1 MRARRQG
8 NSTRCVHAG
17 NTHDA
22 ATGGV
27 MPAIHQSST
36 YAYPA
41 FREKPEH
48 IYTRIS
54 NPTRDAFER
63 AVTELEGGART
74 FAFASGMAASTAVL
88 ELLEPGAHIIGP
100 ANVYG
105 GSFNMLQA
113 AGEARFEVSHVH
125 QNEGLQAVQA
135 AWRGNTRL
143 VWMETPSNPLMHI
156 TDLKALSGL
165 CRERGAL
172 SCVDGTLA
180 TPLATR
186 PLALGCDISM
196 HSVTKYIAGHSD
208 VLGGT
213 LTVLDEELAA
223 RLRNVR
229 NRTGGVLASLDS
241 YLALRGLKTMA
252 LRIHRQFDNAGQVAR
267 ALQKHAQVAH
277 VHYPGLEDH
286 PQHSLA
292 KRQMNG
298 FGAVVTIRLAG
309 DRDAPERMLNALEL
323 FTIAESLGG
332 IESLAGFP
340 PLMSHS
346 AMTPEAREAAGIT
359 GNLVRLSCGIEDA
372 GDLIADLRQA
382 LERTATRQ

>member
-1 MRARRQG
+1 M
-8 NSTRCVHAG
+8 HAG

-41 FREKPEH
+41 LREQPEH

-63 AVTELEGGART
+63 AVMELEGGACA
-74 FAFASGMAASTAVL
+74 FAFASGMAASSAVL
-88 ELLEPGAHIIGP
+88 ELLEPGDHIIGP

-105 GSFNMLQA
+105 GSFNMLKA

-125 QNEGLQAVQA
+125 QNEGPQAIEA

-156 TDLKALSGL
+156 TDLKAAAAV
-165 CRERGAL
+165 CTARGAL
-172 SCVDGTLA
+172 SCVDSTLA

-208 VLGGT
+208 VLAGT
-213 LTVLDEELAA
+213 LTVSSDDLAA
-223 RLRNVR
+223 HLKAVR

-252 LRIHRQFDNAGQVAR
+252 LRVGRQFGNAGRVAR
-267 ALQKHAQVAH
+267 ALQEHPKVAQ

-286 PQHSLA
+286 PQHDLA
-292 KRQMNG
+292 KRQMDG
-298 FGAVVTIRLAG
+298 FGAVVSLHLRG
-309 DRDAPERMLNALEL
+309 DSNAPERMLNALEL

-332 IESLAGFP
+332 VESLAGFP

-372 GDLIADLRQA
+372 ADLIADLHQA
-382 LERTATRQ
+382 LERI

>member
-1 MRARRQG
+1 MTKPQG

-41 FREKPEH
+41 LREQPEH

-63 AVTELEGGART
+63 AVAELDGGART
-74 FAFASGMAASTAVL
+74 FAFASGMAASSAVL
-88 ELLEPGAHIIGP
+88 ELLEPGDHIIGP

-105 GSFNMLQA
+105 GSFNMLKA

-125 QNEGLQAVQA
+125 QNEGPQAIEA

-156 TDLKALSGL
+156 TDLKAAAAV
-165 CRERGAL
+165 CTARGAL
-172 SCVDGTLA
+172 SCVDSTLA

-208 VLGGT
+208 VLAGT
-213 LTVLDEELAA
+213 LTVSSDDLAA
-223 RLRNVR
+223 RLKAVR

-252 LRIHRQFDNAGQVAR
+252 LRVGRQFGNAGRVAR
-267 ALQKHAQVAH
+267 ALQEHPKVAQ

-286 PQHSLA
+286 PQHDLA
-292 KRQMNG
+292 KRQMDG
-298 FGAVVTIRLAG
+298 FGAVVSLRLRG
-309 DRDAPERMLNALEL
+309 DSNAPERMLNALEL

-332 IESLAGFP
+332 VESLAGFP

-372 GDLIADLRQA
+372 ADLIADLHQA
-382 LERTATRQ
+382 LERI